1 VKALSGAWCAW
12 VAENVAEGVA
22 TTALVDVLVDHGVPR
37 ALARDTVRAIASSPA
52 MHAVIAL
59 RDRVRRRDLYGRLL
73 GELRGPVTVERRK
86 KPRAAEFFARYWAN
100 NEPVVFTDAAK
111 GWRLWTPEDMKRE
124 VGDVV
129 VRVTEGREG
138 DPRYDENFRK
148 HLRKTT
154 VARFVDRVLA
164 AGETNDFYLVANGKA
179 MDQPGMERLLRR
191 VVVDPEYFDPEALR
205 GGTSLW
211 LGPKGTVTPLHH
223 DTTNILF
230 FQIHGRKELLLA
242 PPHEPTLTDRARG
255 FYVDDPGGASFA
267 RVVLEPGEALFLPA
281 GWWHRVQSLDVSIS
295 FSLLAFRRPNRFTWY
310 RPGVPEGRTRAISR
324 RARARG

>member
-1 VKALSGAWCAW
+1 MKALGAEWCAW
-12 VAENVAEGVA
+12 IAENVADGIA
-22 TTALVDVLVDHGVPR
+22 PGVLVDALVEHGVPR
-37 ALARDTVRAIASSPA
+37 ALARRTVRDIATSPA
-52 MHAVIAL
+52 MHAVVAL
-59 RDRVRRRDLYGRLL
+59 RDRLRRRDLYARLR
-73 GELRGPVTVERRK
+73 GELRGGATIERRT
-86 KPRAAEFFARYWAN
+86 KPPAAEFFARYWAN

-148 HLRKTT
+148 HFKRTT
-154 VARFVDRVLA
+154 IGRFVDRVLA
-164 AGETNDFYLVANGKA
+164 AGETNDFYLVAHSKA
-179 MDQPGMERLLRR
+179 MERPGMDRLLRR
-191 VVVDPEYFDPEALR
+191 IVVDPGYFDPDALR
-205 GGTSLW
+205 GATSLW

-242 PPHEPTLTDRARG
+242 PPYQAALSDRARG
-255 FYVDDPGGASFA
+255 FYVEDDRDVAFE

-281 GWWHRVQSLDVSIS
+281 GWWHEVRSLDVSIS
-295 FSLLAFRRPNRFTWY
+295 FSLLAFRRPNRFGWY
-310 RPGVPEGRTRAISR
+310 RPGVPEPVSR
-324 RARARG
+324 RARARA